1 MEEITIVTLV
11 YLARIITLFFAIM
24 YTFVFLR
31 NVGQLAGVLAR
42 GGGIEFSPKI
52 IIIPTLLW
60 TVFYILVQAPTFP
73 MG

>member
-1 MEEITIVTLV
+1 MTEITTITLV
-11 YLARIITLFFAIM
+11 YLARIIILFCAIM
-24 YTFVFLR
+24 YTFVFIR

-42 GGGIEFSPKI
+42 GEGISFGPKI
-52 IIIPTLLW
+52 IIIPALLW

>member
-1 MEEITIVTLV
+1 MEEITITTLV
-11 YLARIITLFFAIM
+11 YLARIIILFCAIM

-31 NVGQLAGVLAR
+31 NVGQLAGILAR
-42 GGGIEFSPKI
+42 GEGITFGPKI
-52 IIIPTLLW
+52 IIVPSLLW